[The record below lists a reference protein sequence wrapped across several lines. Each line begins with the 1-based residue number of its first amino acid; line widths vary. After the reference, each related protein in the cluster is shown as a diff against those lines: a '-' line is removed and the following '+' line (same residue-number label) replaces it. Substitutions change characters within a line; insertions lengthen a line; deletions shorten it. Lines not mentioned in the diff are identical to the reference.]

1 MMLVLWSGNYVAG
14 KIALRTLSPITL
26 ACLRLQLAAF
36 IMLAIYFTRRERQPL
51 KMSDAWPFLY
61 LGFLGVVVN
70 QGLFTVGLNY
80 TTSNH
85 SAVLIAIGP
94 IIILLFARALKLEM
108 LTAAKVAGM
117 AISFVGVYLLE
128 TEQGSPAHSPLL
140 MGDIITLGGVIGFSA
155 YAVLGKRIVARYD
168 SVAMNTFNCVAAALL
183 LLPLTIRQCL
193 HLDWHSV
200 ALSGWLGMIYMA
212 VGSSVA
218 AYTIFYWVL
227 RYMTASRVG
236 AVSYFQPVVVILLSI
251 AFLGERPS
259 RMLLEGTALVL
270 VGVFLAE
277 RGKS

>member
-51 KMSDAWPFLY
+51 KTSDAWPFLY